1 MKFINISLFVATVAC
16 SSPFSVRGGGG
27 SSPKIFVSA
36 AEEANRHHDHHHAYA
51 IAAIAGNTAVE
62 SFHEDL
68 FLAYRVINQQK
79 EARARSLR
87 VLAAEDDGADGMSQS
102 ELKDALKKCEAER
115 LAPSNLYVQTAG
127 TCRLRRRDDDTYT
140 LKSTDLSGTTW
151 LFTDRPFKIESSV
164 DTASFV
170 ADFDETFPGQPPN
183 FALTAVLPSGKFDE
197 PLVALMEK
205 AYMADDGEIVKY
217 RIRQSKSQAGNG
229 ISLADVVGE
238 VGEGVDLE
246 YCSFFIDS
254 VDSSDCN
261 TCMCQQPCSRSSDC
275 MVDSYC
281 TWCTSSLNG
290 KKMCVPPT

>member
-36 AEEANRHHDHHHAYA
+36 AEEANRRIRNHRHASV
-51 IAAIAGNTAVE
+51 IAAIAGNMAVE

-127 TCRLRRRDDDTYT
+127 TCRLPRRDDDTYT
-140 LKSTDLSGTTW
+140 LKSNDLGGTTW
-151 LFTDRPFKIESSV
+151 LFTDKPFKIESSV
-164 DTASFV
+164 DTATFA
-170 ADFDETFPGQPPN
+170 ADFDEKFPGQPPN

-197 PLVALMEK
+197 PLVAVMEK
-205 AYMADDGEIVKY
+205 AYMADGGEIVKY

-238 VGEGVDLE
+238 VGEGIDLE

-254 VDSSDCN
+254 FDSSGSMCGV
-261 TCMCQQPCSRSSDC
+261 TCTRDSDC
-275 MVDSYC
+275 MTDRNCNKCLSNFGAC
-281 TWCTSSLNG
+281 IAA
-290 KKMCVPPT
+290 